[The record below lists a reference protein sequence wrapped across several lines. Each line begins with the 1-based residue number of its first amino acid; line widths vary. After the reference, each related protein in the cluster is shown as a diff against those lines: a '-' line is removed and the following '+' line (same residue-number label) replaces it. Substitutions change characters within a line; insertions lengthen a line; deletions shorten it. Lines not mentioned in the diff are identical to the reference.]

1 MKNPFRSLMVGLVA
15 AVVIVT
21 AAYARTIFQERSDGY
36 AVYTRTPSG
45 NQYLVGRQVL
55 TAQFA
60 DIATA
65 STIHVSPQVDGTIT
79 AWYSIINNAI
89 TNADCILTLV
99 YNDNWTDRSTITVT
113 QSGSAIGD
121 VDSATGLTLTAT
133 AGAKVR
139 LVSDGGCDTT
149 TIASIRVFVDPR

>member
-1 MKNPFRSLMVGLVA
+1 MKNFFRSLWVGIA
-15 AVVIVT
+15 ALALIST
-21 AAYARTIFQERSDGY
+21 AAWAAMNLRQDASDNG
-36 AVYTRTPSG
+36 ASFVSG
-45 NQYLVGRQVL
+45 TGNAYKVGRQVL